1 MSRYYTKNAY
11 SPVDRTHGIGAQTA
25 ARRPNRPIGEQD
37 RPTIRKTKKKRG
49 KKKRSRKTRYVQP
62 KKKRRS
68 PNSEKQKSESTK
80 SPDTHKQPYKQPLD
94 RTLPMKTQRVTIDE
108 IQQRIHRELIRQ
120 DQL

>member
-11 SPVDRTHGIGAQTA
+11 SPVNRTHGIGAQTA
-25 ARRPNRPIGEQD
+25 ARRPNRPIGGQD
-37 RPTIRKTKKKRG
+37 SPTRRKTKKKRG
-49 KKKRSRKTRYVQP
+49 KKKGSRKTRYAQP

-68 PNSEKQKSESTK
+68 TNSEKQKPESTK
-80 SPDTHKQPYKQPLD
+80 LPDTHKQPYKQPLD